1 MAKDKMDSLQQM
13 INGSTFDIDAI
24 IDNTISSEAFDNLK
38 SISIQKIMNDSKF
51 KNTSENVLNII
62 KQTESQQV
70 AIESSRMSKYNDY
83 DDIAKSLPFV
93 TAAINIYV
101 DNMTTPDNN
110 YDQFLNIAHS
120 FSKNQ
125 SSSFSNILR
134 NIKSIASYIDIEAI
148 TDQIAYDLYKYG
160 DYFIEID
167 ETQSVL
173 TKYKVLIDS
182 ENEHIPDMSDKS
194 TEFNFRV
201 TQKEVEIPGKKD
213 KTELKPFL
221 EHTEIA
227 VRGGEVIPETET
239 ANANDPKVEILT
251 EGDKEESEDEPT
263 DIALNQTSVIVH
275 SPKNVIIVYKGRNIL
290 GYLLVLPTPGEI
302 PIGEAMGTQIL
313 DTMFRNDMQEV
324 KSVVKDNPQYA
335 TYISALLKTYDSGV
349 SEIKTKYIPKERM
362 IHRANGNLNFPYGTS
377 RLDSITEYAKYSI
390 VGQRSNMLYRFTR
403 APSMRIFKVDTGLD
417 TDSAKYIQ
425 QVKREIT
432 QRKYSLNPSLDIDT
446 LSQTLTQFD
455 DIWVP
460 TRQGQEFFTV
470 DQTVS
475 GDLQSK
481 VEDLKMLDNHII
493 SGLQLP
499 PIYLGLDRG
508 EDSRYTLSQMNANF
522 GKSIYRLNKIL
533 SSGINE
539 LIKAMYEMVYEA
551 TPLLSSVTI
560 GLQKP
565 TSLYVERESEIYSNI
580 SNIMQTMDSLKI
592 PKSYYMTK
600 LMPWI
605 DMNELEEST
614 LEDNVNNVET
624 SKGGGEDEEEGG
636 MF

>member
-1 MAKDKMDSLQQM
+1 MAKDKIDTLQQM
-13 INGSTFDIDAI
+13 INGSTFDIDSI
-24 IDNTISSEAFDNLK
+24 IDATVNSKAFENLK
-38 SISIQKIMNDSKF
+38 NISIQKIMEDSKF
-51 KNTSENVLNII
+51 KNTSQNVLNII

-83 DDIAKSLPFV
+83 DDISKSLPFV

-110 YDQFLNIAHS
+110 YEQFLNISHS

-125 SSSFSNILR
+125 SSSISYILR
-134 NIKSIASYIDIEAI
+134 NIDQIAKHINIEDI

-160 DYFIEID
+160 DYFIEIE

-173 TKYKVLIDS
+173 TKYKILIDS
-182 ENEHIPDMSDKS
+182 ENEYIPKI
-194 TEFNFRV
+194 NNNV
-201 TQKEVEIPGKKD
+201 TV
-213 KTELKPFL
+213 
-221 EHTEIA
+221 EHTFKLKMSEPQNVKNSRKKEPIPILECD
-227 VRGGEVIPETET
+227 EVIIESSPTS
-239 ANANDPKVEILT
+239 NNDINDITILT
-251 EGDKEESEDEPT
+251 ESKDDKPNENESIPLYQ
-263 DIALNQTSVIVH
+263 ISAVVH
-275 SPKNVIIVYKGRNIL
+275 SPKNVVIIYKGRNIL
-290 GYLLVLPTPGEI
+290 GYLLILPTPGEI
-302 PIGEAMGTQIL
+302 PIGEAMGNQIL
-313 DTMFRNDMQEV
+313 DTIFKNGLNEV
-324 KSVVKDNPQYA
+324 KNVVKENPQYA
-335 TYISALLKTYDSGV
+335 TYISALLNSYDSGV
-349 SEIKTKYIPKERM
+349 SEVKTKYIPKEKM

-377 RLDSITEYAKYSI
+377 RLDAITEYAKYSI
-390 VGQRSNMLYRFTR
+390 IGQRSNMLYRFTR
-403 APSMRIFKVDTGLD
+403 APSLRVFKVDTGLD

-425 QVKREIT
+425 QVKREIS
-432 QRKYSLNPSLDIDT
+432 QRKYSLNPKLDIDT

-460 TRQGQEFFTV
+460 TRQGQEFFTI

-481 VEDLKMLDNHII
+481 VEDLRMLDNHII

-533 SSGINE
+533 SSGIDE
-539 LIKAMYEMVYEA
+539 LIKGIYGIVFDD
-551 TPLLSSVTI
+551 TPLLNSIVV

-592 PKSYYMTK
+592 PKSYYMSK

-605 DMNELEEST
+605 DKNELEESN
-614 LEDNVNNVET
+614 LEESVNNIET
-624 SKGGGEDEEEGG
+624 SKGDNGSDDDDDNG

>member
-1 MAKDKMDSLQQM
+1 MAKDKIDTLQQM

-24 IDNTISSEAFDNLK
+24 IDTTVNSEAFENLK
-38 SISIQKIMNDSKF
+38 NISIQKIMEDSKF
-51 KNTSENVLNII
+51 KNTSQNVLNII

-83 DDIAKSLPFV
+83 DDISKSLPFV

-110 YDQFLNIAHS
+110 YEQFLNISHS

-125 SSSFSNILR
+125 SSSISTILR
-134 NIKSIASYIDIEAI
+134 NIDSISKHINIEDI

-160 DYFIEID
+160 DFFIEIE

-173 TKYKVLIDS
+173 TKYKILIDS
-182 ENEHIPDMSDKS
+182 ENVHIPTLDENVKM
-194 TEFNFRV
+194 
-201 TQKEVEIPGKKD
+201 
-213 KTELKPFL
+213 
-221 EHTEIA
+221 EHTFKLKMSEPQD
-227 VRGGEVIPETET
+227 VKKSKKKESIPILECDEFITESKPT
-239 ANANDPKVEILT
+239 PNTNSDNITILT
-251 EGDKEESEDEPT
+251 ESKDDTPSEDES
-263 DIALNQTSVIVH
+263 IALHQVSAIVH
-275 SPKNVIIVYKGRNIL
+275 SPKNVIIIYKGRNIL
-290 GYLLVLPTPGEI
+290 GYLLILPTPGEI
-302 PIGEAMGTQIL
+302 PIGEAMGNQIL
-313 DTMFRNDMQEV
+313 DTIFKSGLSEV
-324 KSVVKDNPQYA
+324 KNVVKDNPQYA
-335 TYISALLKTYDSGV
+335 TYISALLNSYDSGV
-349 SEIKTKYIPKERM
+349 SEVKTKYIPKEKM
-362 IHRANGNLNFPYGTS
+362 IHRANGNLNFPYGVS
-377 RLDSITEYAKYSI
+377 RLDAVTEYAKYSI

-403 APSMRIFKVDTGLD
+403 APSLRIFKVDTGLD

-425 QVKREIT
+425 QVKREIS
-432 QRKYSLNPSLDIDT
+432 QRKYSLNPTLDIDT

-481 VEDLKMLDNHII
+481 VEDLRMLDNHII

-522 GKSIYRLNKIL
+522 GKSVYRLNKIL
-533 SSGINE
+533 SSGIDE
-539 LIKAMYEMVYEA
+539 LIKGIYGIVFDD
-551 TPLLSSVTI
+551 TPLLNSIGI

-592 PKSYYMTK
+592 PKSYYMSK

-605 DMNELEEST
+605 DKNELEESN
-614 LEDNVNNVET
+614 LEESVNNVET
-624 SKGGGEDEEEGG
+624 SKSGGSEDDDEGG